1 MAIVNI
7 VSSDSEAIR
16 SCIVSFT
23 VAEHHWRSRPFV
35 EQSFVFRSRFRKI
48 VYYAFA
54 TLIIYIYYII
64 KRFTFVVNI
73 YAFISRNKITY
84 CRQVRVFL
92 DRFSIH
98 SVTDKAKCKTA
109 PHINRILI
117 NSDGTRVTIFI
128 SRISFIP
135 YLTNLLAFRGVQ
147 EYIHIVAK
155 NKSAIFSYRK
165 RKWYG
170 NIGYVFRELANSLEL
185 CLFTFCYGLCAGT
198 Q

>member
-1 MAIVNI
+1 MHLLRLSYTFI
-7 VSSDSEAIR
+7 
-16 SCIVSFT
+16 
-23 VAEHHWRSRPFV
+23 
-35 EQSFVFRSRFRKI
+35 
-48 VYYAFA
+48 
-54 TLIIYIYYII
+54 TLSNDLPLLY
-64 KRFTFVVNI
+64 I

-109 PHINRILI
+109 PYINRILI
-117 NSDGTRVTIFI
+117 NSDGARVIIFI
-128 SRISFIP
+128 SRFSFIP